1 MTKNPEISVVI
12 PVYNSSKAIEELIIR
27 LKNTFNDIK
36 RSFEIVLVDDNSQD
50 NSWEVMQDVK
60 IKNRDISIK
69 LIKLAENFGQHK
81 ATFCGIEHSSG
92 DYIIT
97 IDDDLQHPPEEIPKL
112 LTKQEETL
120 ADVVYAS
127 YIDKKHKKVRN
138 FASKAIK
145 KTLKKIDNSPGD
157 GSSFRLIKREIAQK
171 ILQQHRV
178 FVYIDELILWYT
190 RNIAFVPVK
199 HDERKYDKSNYT
211 NAKLAEMSVKIFLF
225 STTIPLKFMV
235 YGGLVASFISFL
247 LSLYFI
253 YRKIFYN
260 VPLGYTSLIVAI
272 LFSTSIIMFSLGM
285 LGEYLSRIFI
295 TLHKKPPY
303 LINKIVE

>member
-1 MTKNPEISVVI
+1 MTKNPDISVVV

-36 RSFEIVLVDDNSQD
+36 RSFEIVLVDDDSQD

-60 IKNRDISIK
+60 IKNSDISIK

-112 LTKQEETL
+112 LTKQEETQ

-145 KTLKKIDNSPGD
+145 KTLKKIENSPGD
-157 GSSFRLIKREIAQK
+157 GSSFRLIKKEIAQK

-190 RNIAFVPVK
+190 RNISFVPVR

-211 NAKLAEMSVKIFLF
+211 NAELAGMSVKIFLF
-225 STTIPLKFMV
+225 STTIPLKLMV
-235 YGGLVASFISFL
+235 YGGLIASFISFL

-260 VPLGYTSLIVAI
+260 VPLGYTSLIVTI